1 MGKTLESNQRRFV
14 MMVLGIRS
22 IIVKLLIVGSLA
34 LTLGGGSVAM
44 SHPSHASAARY
55 SCEQAIA
62 LGDMY
67 MSFGNVW
74 LSLGDPVRA
83 ANNFGKAEAYYSY
96 C

>member
-1 MGKTLESNQRRFV
+1 
-14 MMVLGIRS
+14 MMAFGIRS
-22 IIVKLLIVGSLA
+22 IITKLLVVGSLA

-44 SHPSHASAARY
+44 SHPSHAAAARY
-55 SCEQAIA
+55 SCGQALS

-67 MSFGNVW
+67 FSFGNVW

-83 ANNFGKAEAYYSY
+83 AANFAKAEVYYSY